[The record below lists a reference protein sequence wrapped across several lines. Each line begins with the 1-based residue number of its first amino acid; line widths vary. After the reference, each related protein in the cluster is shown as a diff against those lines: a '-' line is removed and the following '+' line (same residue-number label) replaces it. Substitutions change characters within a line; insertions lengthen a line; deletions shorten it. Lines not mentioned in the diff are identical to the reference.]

1 MKLKLEFIV
10 LNQLLTLVKRGK
22 MAPCNLPALADDSK
36 SSSDDSSS
44 QEPVKLP
51 VKKSLS
57 ERCHLHFTPHS
68 LHFSSKTARSGAQAA
83 AVETPIQSP
92 DSHPP
97 SVKDETTETDKVLV
111 GALEM
116 NRSQSDHTLHSDET
130 DLIKVV
136 GETDEDPNQS
146 VEVVDDI
153 ERQYLGRYGL

>member
-22 MAPCNLPALADDSK
+22 MAPCNLPDLAGDSK

-44 QEPVKLP
+44 QEPAKLP

-57 ERCHLHFTPHS
+57 DRCHLHFKSHS
-68 LHFSSKTARSGAQAA
+68 LHFSSKTPRSEAQT
-83 AVETPIQSP
+83 AVCETPIQSP
-92 DSHPP
+92 DFHPP
-97 SVKDETTETDKVLV
+97 SAKDTTTETDKVLV
-111 GALEM
+111 GALKM

-136 GETDEDPNQS
+136 GIPDEEPNQS
-146 VEVVDDI
+146 VKVIDDI